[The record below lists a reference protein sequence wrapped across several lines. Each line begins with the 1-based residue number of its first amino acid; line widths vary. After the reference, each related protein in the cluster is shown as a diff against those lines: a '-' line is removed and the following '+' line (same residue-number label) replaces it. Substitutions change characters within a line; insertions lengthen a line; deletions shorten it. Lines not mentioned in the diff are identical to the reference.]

1 MRVFLSWNTKIILG
15 IFTVIFGLVT
25 VWCIYIYL
33 KKLCLQ
39 KFGTSKEVRQLMRK
53 YDMSRS
59 EAKTHRLQ
67 LHQTHQTAIKIK
79 AKERRKDL
87 DKPKRKAAIKVS
99 TSSQKGGMI
108 ETEV

>member
-33 KKLCLQ
+33 KKLCLR

-67 LHQTHQTAIKIK
+67 LHQTAIKIK

-87 DKPKRKAAIKVS
+87 DKPKRKAAIKES
-99 TSSQKGGMI
+99 TSSSQKGGII

>member
-1 MRVFLSWNTKIILG
+1 MSIWLKIFLNPFLSA
-15 IFTVIFGLVT
+15 
-25 VWCIYIYL
+25 YEER
-33 KKLCLQ
+33 

-87 DKPKRKAAIKVS
+87 DLPPGRSEQEPLAC
-99 TSSQKGGMI
+99 QMP
-108 ETEV
+108 

>member
-1 MRVFLSWNTKIILG
+1 
-15 IFTVIFGLVT
+15 
-25 VWCIYIYL
+25 
-33 KKLCLQ
+33 
-39 KFGTSKEVRQLMRK
+39 MRK

-99 TSSQKGGMI
+99 TSSQEGG
-108 ETEV
+108 